1 MLNPIHKNKQKQKKN
16 GDKDGKSLY
25 KLINNA
31 LYGKIMEKLKNRI
44 DVNFVS
50 NKKDY
55 LKQTSKPSYISHKMF
70 GNDLVTIRKNKV
82 TLTLNKPAY
91 TGMCMLELNKV

>member
-55 LKQTSKPSYISHKMF
+55 LKKTSKPS
-70 GNDLVTIRKNKV
+70 
-82 TLTLNKPAY
+82 
-91 TGMCMLELNKV
+91 